1 MENVS
6 SQSLKEV
13 YEVLMNSSREVN
25 TKIPYKFRK
34 YLFEHMDREYKVE
47 VDLSKRIEEQ
57 NISQEAKDILAL
69 IYRDYLVSKT
79 EREEL
84 IQREIR
90 NHKEKEKYNPDNLF
104 KKKNEN
110 IKGEQS
116 LVVIQKEKNIFRR
129 IFNYLRKLKKRK

>member
-1 MENVS
+1 
-6 SQSLKEV
+6 
-13 YEVLMNSSREVN
+13 
-25 TKIPYKFRK
+25 
-34 YLFEHMDREYKVE
+34 MDREYKVE